1 MSGTITKHV
10 VVIGE
15 LSVQVGKKQLLEVS
29 ELEQEIACRADHSAQ
44 LQRVKKLVADENI
57 AIHDA
62 LRLILLYSLRYVS
75 FSSNKLGWSYIICD
89 FYRSAMQ
96 IAILLAY

>member
-15 LSVQVGKKQLLEVS
+15 LSMQVGKKMLLEVS

-44 LQRVKKLVADENI
+44 LQVNASL
-57 AIHDA
+57 
-62 LRLILLYSLRYVS
+62 LIIKIQYSLTCIRVFSVS
-75 FSSNKLGWSYIICD
+75 KN
-89 FYRSAMQ
+89 
-96 IAILLAY
+96 

>member
-15 LSVQVGKKQLLEVS
+15 LSTQVGKKLLLEVS

-44 LQRVKKLVADENI
+44 LQVHKYVCLRFIIKL
-57 AIHDA
+57 
-62 LRLILLYSLRYVS
+62 
-75 FSSNKLGWSYIICD
+75 F
-89 FYRSAMQ
+89 
-96 IAILLAY
+96 

>member
-15 LSVQVGKKQLLEVS
+15 LSTQVGKKMLLEVS

-44 LQRVKKLVADENI
+44 LQVPKYITHRNIIQIDLIISCIRYLARKKT
-57 AIHDA
+57 
-62 LRLILLYSLRYVS
+62 
-75 FSSNKLGWSYIICD
+75 SS
-89 FYRSAMQ
+89 
-96 IAILLAY
+96 

>member
-15 LSVQVGKKQLLEVS
+15 LSYQVGKKQLLEVS

-44 LQRVKKLVADENI
+44 LQVNAF
-57 AIHDA
+57 H
-62 LRLILLYSLRYVS
+62 
-75 FSSNKLGWSYIICD
+75 
-89 FYRSAMQ
+89 FYLSQ
-96 IAILLAY
+96 